1 MTLNADT
8 RDRDDDP
15 TPVYEGKAKRVRRRA
30 DGLLELEYKDDATAF
45 NGQRCERFAGKGR
58 LNSELSET
66 LFTYLAAHGVPN
78 HACGRHDERTL
89 LAEPAQMVPLEVV
102 VRFQVAGS
110 LRKRTGLPDG
120 TVCDPPIVEFYYK
133 RDDLGDPLLT
143 TAHIS
148 MLRLATPAELLE
160 LEALARRAAGLLRE
174 LFARAELRLFDL
186 KFEFG
191 RTAHG
196 LVLAD
201 EISPDTCRLR
211 DARTGESLDK
221 DVFREGKGELLR
233 GYRIVQERLR
243 AALASPRP

>member
-8 RDRDDDP
+8 RDEDP

-45 NGQRCERFAGKGR
+45 NGQRRESFAGKGR
-58 LNSELSET
+58 LNSELSEV
-66 LFTYLAAHGVPN
+66 LFAYLAAHGVPS
-78 HACGRHDERTL
+78 HARGRLDERTL
-89 LAEPAQMVPLEVV
+89 LAEPAQMVQLEVV

-143 TAHIS
+143 AAHIG
-148 MLRLATPAELLE
+148 MLRLATPAELHE

-174 LFARAELRLFDL
+174 LCARAELQLFDL

-243 AALASPRP
+243 AALSSPSP